1 MPPDVD
7 QYRLQRDKSWH
18 GALWETPRCD
28 AKPRGTFGHHF
39 SNLSSSMIFQALK
52 SAAGLDTIIIGGG
65 CVKLSVSHWQIRSER
80 KNLFGNCLTHQKLS
94 SWRGRDYELDHL
106 LQDLISSLAART
118 HVHACSLKDVPICG
132 HGREI
137 QSYDLL
143 IEWQEPR
150 TCQPIVLS
158 MKTDYLFLGL
168 IIARDAFKHASA
180 IFNYSIEQTGLLCSC
195 RYHHR

>member
-1 MPPDVD
+1 M
-7 QYRLQRDKSWH
+7 LISI
-18 GALWETPRCD
+18 GCNETNLGMALCGRRHD
-28 AKPRGTFGHHF
+28 ATRNQEAPLAIT
-39 SNLSSSMIFQALK
+39 SPIFQALK
-52 SAAGLDTIIIGGG
+52 SAAGLDTIITGGG
-65 CVKLSVSHWQIRSER
+65 CVKLSMSHWQIRSER
-80 KNLFGNCLTHQKLS
+80 KNLFGSCLTHQKLS